1 MSKASRFSMSV
12 AAEFNL
18 IAADTTQQAAST
30 RNMLAKAHEMLATM
44 NGLIYAFKTGM
55 GLSEKEA
62 KEQAEWYILYDYAP

>member
-30 RNMLAKAHEMLATM
+30 RNMLAKAHEMLATL
-44 NGLIYAFKTGM
+44 NGLVYAFKTGM
-55 GLSEKEA
+55 GMTEEAA
-62 KEQAEWYILYDYAP
+62 KEQAEWFVLYDYAP